1 MSEPTESTA
10 PVTQHNTDPAPEV
23 PPAPVAEE
31 AKEEAKTEPETTA
44 EPEPE
49 PEIEEVQNALTK
61 QFTAEEWKALKEL
74 RKQLPEIVKE
84 AYEDAETKPE
94 TVTLWGVT
102 IDPAHPETDAKVSVV
117 LTKFLRARELDV
129 AAARTMLVSTLKW
142 RQQFK
147 IDEVLKEEFP
157 EEVFG
162 KVGFVK
168 GVDKEGRPVTY
179 NLYGG
184 PTIKEVFSDVG
195 RFTRWRV
202 QLMEKTVL
210 LLDFENHDQMIQV
223 HDYDGVSMFRDANQ
237 KEAAHEATNI
247 FQNHY
252 PEFLAWK
259 YFVNVPTLLTWIF
272 WLFKPLISP
281 KTFAKMTVVGHGPSA
296 IGKEVLPKIDKEQL
310 PKKYGGEAEDL
321 V

>member
-10 PVTQHNTDPAPEV
+10 PVTEHNTDPAPEV

-31 AKEEAKTEPETTA
+31 AKEEAKTEPAAAT
-44 EPEPE
+44 E

-102 IDPAHPETDAKVSVV
+102 IDPAHPETDAKISVV
-117 LTKFLRARELDV
+117 LLKFLRARELDV

-162 KVGFVK
+162 NVGFVK

-184 PTIKEVFSDVG
+184 PTVKEVFSDVG

-281 KTFAKMTVVGHGPSA
+281 KTFAKMTV
-296 IGKEVLPKIDKEQL
+296 EQL